1 MTSPRL
7 LNGPLQWMSKTAGK
21 TKLLASKITVA
32 IDGRS
37 KNRSENR
44 GNVIDLDQTVPLTHL
59 GPGLINQTC
68 LVALNQCSL
77 WVIHVIANSRRNP
90 PLSVVGPIGDKTRC
104 GRLVR

>member
-44 GNVIDLDQTVPLTHL
+44 GNVIDLDQTMPLTHL

-68 LVALNQCSL
+68 LVALNQCLL
-77 WVIHVIANSRRNP
+77 WVNHGLAIQPPDR
-90 PLSVVGPIGDKTRC
+90 PLSVVAPIAS
-104 GRLVR
+104 